1 MDNLHFHGHDERL
14 TGLVENMPDEAAAQK
29 IGELFSLLNDGTRLR
44 ILYLLCHCEE
54 CVTDIASA
62 VNMSA
67 PAVSHH
73 LRVLK
78 SAGIIDYRRDGKE
91 ALYTLSKSEEAQL
104 VHQMIDDVFKIKCR
118 Q

>member
-1 MDNLHFHGHDERL
+1 MSETCFHGHDERFS
-14 TGLVENMPDEAAAQK
+14 GLIDNMPDEAAAQR
-29 IGELFSLLNDGTRLR
+29 IGGLFALLNDGTRLR

-62 VNMSA
+62 VNMSP

-78 SAGIIDYRRDGKE
+78 SAGIIDCRREGKE

-104 VHQMIDDVFKIKCR
+104 IHRMIDDVFKIKCR
-118 Q
+118 P

>member
-1 MDNLHFHGHDERL
+1 MSDTHFHGHDERL
-14 TGLVENMPDEAAAQK
+14 SGLIENMPDEKAAQR
-29 IGELFSLLNDGTRLR
+29 IGELFALLNDGTRLR

-54 CVTDIASA
+54 CVTDIANA

-73 LRVLK
+73 LRMLK
-78 SAGIIDYRRDGKE
+78 AAGIIESRREGKE
-91 ALYTLSKSEEAQL
+91 ALYSLAKGDEAQL

-118 Q
+118 L

>member
-1 MDNLHFHGHDERL
+1 MSKACFHGHDERFE
-14 TGLVENMPDEAAAQK
+14 GLIENMPDETAAQR

-54 CVTDIASA
+54 CVTDIAKA

-78 SAGIIDYRRDGKE
+78 AAGLIDYRRDGKE
-91 ALYTLSKSEEAQL
+91 ALYTLAKTGEAQL

-118 Q
+118 P